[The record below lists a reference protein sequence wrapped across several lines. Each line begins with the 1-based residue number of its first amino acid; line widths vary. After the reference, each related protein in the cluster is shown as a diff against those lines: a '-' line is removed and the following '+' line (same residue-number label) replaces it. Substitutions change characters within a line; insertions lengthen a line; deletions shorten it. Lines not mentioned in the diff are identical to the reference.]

1 MPTSTRSPTRDPR
14 QMKCFRCRKPGH
26 RAAVCRVPAPVL
38 ANVSIETDVAAPK
51 CGDNHGSFDCGIPWL
66 ARYQP
71 HIDWLTRTVRLRDID
86 VNAVLAFLRRTLKFW
101 PHVAV
106 MAPDAMSIDASESS
120 DGPSCAACE
129 HATCARP
136 EYGSQDGPDTGEQI
150 PPCPDEQWLSSKQDM
165 VEHGLPHAVVAKLPH
180 VVERGPPERSDT
192 VETCIPYLGAESV
205 NSRDS
210 TDVIEHV
217 LSFPVLQDEQRPVR
231 RRGRQTP

>member
-1 MPTSTRSPTRDPR
+1 MALHV
-14 QMKCFRCRKPGH
+14 Q
-26 RAAVCRVPAPVL
+26 RV
-38 ANVSIETDVAAPK
+38 SM
-51 CGDNHGSFDCGIPWL
+51 
-66 ARYQP
+66 Q
-71 HIDWLTRTVRLRDID
+71 
-86 VNAVLAFLRRTLKFW
+86 
-101 PHVAV
+101 HV
-106 MAPDAMSIDASESS
+106 
-120 DGPSCAACE
+120 
-129 HATCARP
+129 HAL
-136 EYGSQDGPDTGEQI
+136 YGSQDGPDTGEQI

-165 VEHGLPHAVVAKLPH
+165 VEHGLPHAVVAELPH